1 MEIDDDD
8 TLIVYD
14 TGAEN
19 VSALQPAT
27 LASNTTRFTPSTSSV
42 TVFITLL
49 APVVSV
55 TSSITALSWWF
66 SIVTTNC
73 STRLSTSAACAVENV
88 NTALAAL
95 VAYRISSP
103 SGFIRLSSTPVTW

>member
-1 MEIDDDD
+1 MGIDDDD

-42 TVFITLL
+42 TVLKVQAPTACSALL
-49 APVVSV
+49 
-55 TSSITALSWWF
+55 
-66 SIVTTNC
+66 
-73 STRLSTSAACAVENV
+73 
-88 NTALAAL
+88 
-95 VAYRISSP
+95 
-103 SGFIRLSSTPVTW
+103 